1 MAALEVTVKD
11 WMTFLADE
19 SLDIEI
25 EGLLLEDTLGQE
37 YDYLDEDFSVYLDS
51 QSLLKIHDGVV
62 HEGSESIDLKKY
74 VKSWIDKR
82 RELEQEKE
90 KKPALYIIFEDEA
103 TLKQIESVL
112 TSMKVNFKLNIEIS
126 RG

>member
-1 MAALEVTVKD
+1 MAALEITVKD

-19 SLDIEI
+19 SLEIEI
-25 EGLLLEDTLGQE
+25 EGLLLEDPMGQE
-37 YDYLDEDFSVYLDS
+37 YDYLDEDFSVFLNS

-62 HEGSESIDLKKY
+62 YEGSESVDLKKY
-74 VKSWIDKR
+74 VKSWVDKQ
-82 RELEQEKE
+82 REVELEKE
-90 KKPALYIIFEDEA
+90 KKPNLYIIFEDEA

-112 TSMKVNFKLNIEIS
+112 SSMKVNFKLNIEIG